1 MPVTVSVTI
10 EEEVRA
16 AAPEEAESLPVPV
29 ATTSS
34 RPDLGAALAARAHA
48 LWEASGRVPGRELD
62 FWLRAENELFG
73 SGDGPTA

>member
-1 MPVTVSVTI
+1 MPVMDSVMI

-16 AAPEEAESLPVPV
+16 AAPEGAESPPVPV
-29 ATTSS
+29 ATTPI
-34 RPDLGAALAARAHA
+34 RPDLGATLAARAHA